1 MIKVG
6 RKVGA
11 VLLDEHVRYSTRSSS
26 VVVNETSI
34 YLEEDDTL
42 GLLDNDTILWAERHD
57 YTGHH
62 LPHYLNYFMIHLV
75 DGYLQTGGY

>member
-1 MIKVG
+1 MIRIMG
-6 RKVGA
+6 SGGIE
-11 VLLDEHVRYSTRSSS
+11 LDNHIKAPLRVQIEMGQRWM
-26 VVVNETSI
+26 
-34 YLEEDDTL
+34 YLYEDDTL

-75 DGYLQTGGY
+75 DGFLNTGEY